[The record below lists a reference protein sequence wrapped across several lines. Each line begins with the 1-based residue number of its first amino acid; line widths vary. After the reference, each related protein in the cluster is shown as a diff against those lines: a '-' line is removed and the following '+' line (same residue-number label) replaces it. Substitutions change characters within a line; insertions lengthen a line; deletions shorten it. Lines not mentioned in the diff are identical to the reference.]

1 MSLAY
6 SSLCNISV
14 VYNALYI
21 LYIYSISSLCVS
33 REMVYMQ
40 ILSLHLPMDFV
51 FWYCLLFMRF
61 PDLKNKQAL
70 FEKDERLIFKRF
82 GKICLLSKQISMKTS
97 LWDFSSL

>member
-61 PDLKNKQAL
+61 PDLKNNFA
-70 FEKDERLIFKRF
+70 
-82 GKICLLSKQISMKTS
+82 G
-97 LWDFSSL
+97 